1 MWVMKNNAVSYNL
14 NDCHFNA
21 CIHFQCPI
29 SKTNHNIC
37 SYSLSFCTHKL
48 GQAVLCLDL
57 NNNMDL
63 HPLKKSTATAWV
75 KVKKGEKHREAWK
88 YKPTRW
94 MSGCVGVGVLFL
106 SLNGHP
112 PILIC
117 QPSNP
122 QRFFVLAIWSLIF
135 KYSAFCRHCAPPSTL
150 HLSATAPQPLS
161 IGCLPPLEMR
171 WYWCHYLPRKTE
183 HAYT

>member
-1 MWVMKNNAVSYNL
+1 MWVIKNNAASYNL
-14 NDCHFNA
+14 NDCCFNVS
-21 CIHFQCPI
+21 IHFQCPI
-29 SKTNHNIC
+29 AQTNQNIL

-75 KVKKGEKHREAWK
+75 KVKKGDKHREAWK

-94 MSGCVGVGVLFL
+94 MSGCVRVGVLFL
-106 SLNGHP
+106 LLNGHP

-122 QRFFVLAIWSLIF
+122 QRFFVLTIWLLIF
-135 KYSAFCRHCAPPSTL
+135 NIQLFVGTVSPL
-150 HLSATAPQPLS
+150 HPSATAPQPLS
-161 IGCLPPLEMR
+161 IGCLPPLEIR
-171 WYWCHYLPRKTE
+171 WYWCYYLPRKTE